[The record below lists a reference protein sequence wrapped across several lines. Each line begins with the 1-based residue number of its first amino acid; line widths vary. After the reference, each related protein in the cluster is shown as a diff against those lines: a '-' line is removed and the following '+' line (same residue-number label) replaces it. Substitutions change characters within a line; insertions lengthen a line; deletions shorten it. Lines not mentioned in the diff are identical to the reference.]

1 VPYRCS
7 IGRIGALSRLVVRK
21 FHLILGSAGSDSK
34 SINSLRPRQ
43 TPAAC
48 SLLPNKKRLAQTTHR
63 PCASCARR
71 LQLLAN
77 GRPTRSGRS
86 RNTVGR
92 PTKEYRSIDFFP
104 RLGVW
109 QRQTERRMD
118 PTARIAELSTT
129 SMPPV
134 LNLVF
139 TRGLNHRLN
148 GRDDYLR
155 IVDGNHMRAI
165 PSDHLATQ
173 ARKAEQARL
182 HLCVIG

>member
-1 VPYRCS
+1 MPYRCS

-77 GRPTRSGRS
+77 ARPTGSGRS

-92 PTKEYRSIDFFP
+92 PTKEYRSIDFSQTRSLAKADRTANGSNSPNRRVIYHFNAP
-104 RLGVW
+104 RSQSCVYAWTQPSFERPRRLPQDRRWESYESYSKRSLG
-109 QRQTERRMD
+109 D
-118 PTARIAELSTT
+118 SGAK
-129 SMPPV
+129 
-134 LNLVF
+134 
-139 TRGLNHRLN
+139 G
-148 GRDDYLR
+148 
-155 IVDGNHMRAI
+155 
-165 PSDHLATQ
+165 
-173 ARKAEQARL
+173 
-182 HLCVIG
+182 